1 MRKRAIQ
8 FLVAKIPTLFTS
20 ASNLS
25 GSGGATTFN
34 KDFEDLVV
42 KHVKQVLVDVDA
54 EEFVLFVKLLA
65 ALPTMNN
72 TVAGKMD
79 LVDIIMAQSELEK
92 PFDVS

>member
-8 FLVAKIPTLFTS
+8 FLVAKIPTLFTLS
-20 ASNLS
+20 TPNLS

-65 ALPTMNN
+65 ALPTMN
-72 TVAGKMD
+72 TIAGKMD